1 MMNADRPARIERLG
15 CSMFDRVHPDDAGR
29 VVRAVREFAARVSG
43 YNVVCQGSYR
53 VRAYPCIHSVGR
65 YQVTPDDS

>member
-1 MMNADRPARIERLG
+1 
-15 CSMFDRVHPDDAGR
+15 MFDRVHPDDAGR

-43 YNVVCQGSYR
+43 YNVVCRGSYR